1 MEVANVFREQRCAR
15 ECNEPRPVVSRGRG
29 VAISIAVAIVLS
41 QGISVRAQ
49 VPGRPQ
55 VPASQN
61 QSTAIQQSES
71 ASQQDADGEL
81 QTGTSLTRKG
91 LFREAIPHL
100 LAARGRSANE
110 YAANFNLAL
119 CYVGSSQF
127 KPAIELLN
135 GLRGSGHESADIE
148 NLLAQAY
155 IGNEQPQ
162 PGLASLQR
170 AAALSPRDEKPF
182 AFVAEACRDHEDY
195 SMGLRVVDLGL
206 RNLPRSAR
214 LHYER
219 AMFLTQL
226 DRFDQAKPEFELVG
240 KLAPASEISYLA
252 AAHKA
257 FFEGDIPGAIR
268 AAREGVKQGYENPAL
283 LTVLGDALIRSGVV
297 PGQPEFSE
305 AQAALEKAVAQRPND
320 SASQIALAGV
330 FLMTGRIGDAIAHLE
345 KARQLEPGNQSVY
358 ANLAKAYQRH
368 GDLKQAQDALATL
381 QKLNQAQADRIS
393 SAPGDRRM
401 GYAGQGVAD
410 EETSPAHRP
419 ANQ

>member
-1 MEVANVFREQRCAR
+1 
-15 ECNEPRPVVSRGRG
+15 
-29 VAISIAVAIVLS
+29 LS

-71 ASQQDADGEL
+71 VSQQDADGEL

-170 AAALSPRDEKPF
+170 AAALSPQDEKPF

-195 SMGLRVVDLGL
+195 SMGLKVADLGL

-252 AAHKA
+252 AAYKA

-268 AAREGVKQGYENPAL
+268 AAREASN
-283 LTVLGDALIRSGVV
+283 
-297 PGQPEFSE
+297 
-305 AQAALEKAVAQRPND
+305 KATKTP
-320 SASQIALAGV
+320 
-330 FLMTGRIGDAIAHLE
+330 
-345 KARQLEPGNQSVY
+345 PC
-358 ANLAKAYQRH
+358 
-368 GDLKQAQDALATL
+368 
-381 QKLNQAQADRIS
+381 
-393 SAPGDRRM
+393 
-401 GYAGQGVAD
+401 
-410 EETSPAHRP
+410 
-419 ANQ
+419 